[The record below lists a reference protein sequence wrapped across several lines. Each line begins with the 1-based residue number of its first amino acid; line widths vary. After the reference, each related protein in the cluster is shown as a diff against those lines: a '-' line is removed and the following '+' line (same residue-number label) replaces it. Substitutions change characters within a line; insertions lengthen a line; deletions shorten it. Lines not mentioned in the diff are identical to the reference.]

1 MTLELQEIGFHY
13 RSGEQILNNCCH
25 TFENG
30 ITALVGAN
38 GAGKT
43 TLLRLLASLLKPKS
57 GQINYCGHSI
67 HTSASKLAEYRKLLG
82 WLPQQASL
90 AKNIVAI
97 DYLRYLCWLKQIPSH
112 EAETTIINL
121 AQQLE
126 VEQVLACP
134 MRQLS
139 GGTRRRVTLAGAM
152 LGSPKV
158 LLLDEPS
165 VGLDPTQRQA
175 FLNALTPLSSK
186 CIIILST
193 HILEDVFL
201 AANSCVTV
209 ADKTIKS
216 AFSID
221 ALRAQDSLTLE
232 LLRSK
237 IGM

>member
-67 HTSASKLAEYRKLLG
+67 HASASKLAEYRKLLG

-97 DYLRYLCWLKQIPSH
+97 DYLRYLCWLKQIPSR
-112 EAETTIINL
+112 EAETAITNL

-126 VEQVLACP
+126 VEQVLARP

-152 LGSPKV
+152 LGNPKV

-165 VGLDPTQRQA
+165 VGLDPTQRQ
-175 FLNALTPLSSK
+175 ALTPLSSK

-201 AANSCVTV
+201 AANSCVTI

-221 ALRAQDSLTLE
+221 ALREQDALTLE

>member
-38 GAGKT
+38 GSGKT

-67 HTSASKLAEYRKLLG
+67 HASASKLAEYRKLLG

-90 AKNIVAI
+90 
-97 DYLRYLCWLKQIPSH
+97 
-112 EAETTIINL
+112 EAETAITNL

-201 AANSCVTV
+201 AANSCVTI

-221 ALRAQDSLTLE
+221 ALREQDALTLE

>member
-1 MTLELQEIGFHY
+1 
-13 RSGEQILNNCCH
+13 
-25 TFENG
+25 
-30 ITALVGAN
+30 
-38 GAGKT
+38 
-43 TLLRLLASLLKPKS
+43 
-57 GQINYCGHSI
+57 
-67 HTSASKLAEYRKLLG
+67 
-82 WLPQQASL
+82 
-90 AKNIVAI
+90 
-97 DYLRYLCWLKQIPSH
+97 
-112 EAETTIINL
+112 
-121 AQQLE
+121 
-126 VEQVLACP
+126 

-221 ALRAQDSLTLE
+221 TLRAQDSLTLE